1 MSTPAEPPHA
11 EPPHAVLNA
20 MTSAEAHA
28 ALLRCCGAERWVL
41 AMLERRPFASEREL
55 MYAADDVWARLGP
68 DDYLAAFAHH
78 PEIGANV
85 ESLRARFQTT
95 AGWSSAEQAGVGAA
109 DEATLAALAAGNRA
123 YKQRFGYIF
132 IVCASGKSAREMLEA
147 LQARLGNTPDAEL
160 GIAAAEQSKITK
172 LRLAKL

>member
-1 MSTPAEPPHA
+1 MSASEA
-11 EPPHAVLNA
+11 YQLLNA

-41 AMLERRPFASEREL
+41 GMLERRPFASEREL
-55 MYAADDVWARLGP
+55 MYAADDVWAGLGP
-68 DDYLAAFAHH
+68 ADYLAAFAHH
-78 PEIGANV
+78 PEIGASLD
-85 ESLRARFQTT
+85 SLRARFQST
-95 AGWSSAEQAGVGAA
+95 ATWSSAEQASVGAA
-109 DEATLAALAAGNRA
+109 DEATLLALRDGNRA

-147 LQARLGNTPDAEL
+147 LEGRLANTPDAEL
-160 GIAAAEQSKITK
+160 GIAAAEQAKITK